1 MVVMS
6 SLVRGSCALFFKSD
20 PLKIVRG
27 EGQYMYDEIGR
38 QYLDCINNVAHVGHC
53 HPHVVKAG
61 AEQMALLYTNNRY
74 LHDNLVLYAQ
84 RLTNYFPN
92 KLSVCYFVNSGSEA
106 NDLALRLA
114 RAHTK
119 NEDVIVLDAAYH
131 GHLTSTTDLSPYKFT
146 KINDGNKKDWVHV
159 APLPCGYRGKYT
171 NTEYSQEELG
181 ELYSNEVKKLI
192 NEAHN
197 TGRNIGAFIVESII
211 SCGGQLLLPPNY
223 LRNTYKY
230 VRDAGGVCIAD
241 EVQTGFGRTGKCMWG
256 FELQGEDIVPD
267 IVTLGKPIGN
277 GHPVAAVITTQEIAY
292 SFEKLGVEY
301 FNTYGGNP
309 VSIAIANAVL
319 DVIENEHLM
328 ENASKVGSHLLKS
341 LMELKTRHSIIG
353 DVRGIGFFIGVELVS
368 CSSKKTPGT
377 EEACYLTRRFREE
390 RILMSTEGKYGNV
403 LKFKPPMVFNME
415 NANHFINVFD
425 RILYE
430 VEDKLGVVHSSQPLS
445 LSTNHENKGLVSD
458 NEGVVSDSEDSYC
471 SSTSGD
477 EIMKPIKS

>member
-1 MVVMS
+1 MNITGP
-6 SLVRGSCALFFKSD
+6 LEKIPREETLRLRKAYIGGSCALFFKSD

-38 QYLDCINNVAHVGHC
+38 KYLDCINNVAHVGHC

-84 RLTNYFPN
+84 RLTSYFPN

-119 NEDVIVLDAAYH
+119 KEDVIVLDAAYH

-146 KINDGNKKDWVHV
+146 KINDGKKKDWVHV

-171 NTEYSQEELG
+171 STEYSQEELG

-197 TGRNIGAFIVESII
+197 NGRNIGAFIVESII

-230 VRDAGGVCIAD
+230 VRDGGGVCIAD
-241 EVQTGFGRTGKCMWG
+241 EVQTGFGRTGKHMWG
-256 FELQGEDIVPD
+256 FELQGE
-267 IVTLGKPIGN
+267 GK
-277 GHPVAAVITTQEIAY
+277 
-292 SFEKLGVEY
+292 F
-301 FNTYGGNP
+301 YGGNP

-319 DVIENEHLM
+319 DVIEKEHLM
-328 ENASKVGSHLLKS
+328 ENASKVGTHLLKS
-341 LMELKTRHSIIG
+341 LMELKSRHPIIG
-353 DVRGIGFFIGVELVS
+353 DVRGIGFFIGVELVTCQS
-368 CSSKKTPGT
+368 TKTPGT
-377 EEACYLTRRFREE
+377 EEACYVIRRFKEE
-390 RILMSTEGKYGNV
+390 WILMSTEGKYGNV

-415 NANHFINVFD
+415 NANHFINVLD

-430 VEDKLGVVHSSQPLS
+430 VEDKLGLVDSNQPLA
-445 LSTNHENKGLVSD
+445 LSTMHENKVLTSD
-458 NEGVVSDSEDSYC
+458 NEGVVSDSEDSY
-471 SSTSGD
+471 SGGSISGD
-477 EIMKPIKS
+477 EVMMPIKS